1 MIGYDQEFT
10 SPPSAQLAEFM
21 ATGWAPRPP
30 RDPADADEPWVPA
43 AGITAKRRA
52 ALAARRPGQRVVVP
66 AGRAPVRSGDEH
78 YAFRP
83 DSDYVWLTGDQ
94 SPDGVLVLEPSGEA
108 VLYLDPPADRS
119 DDGFWR
125 DAVRGELWVGPR
137 PSLGEVA
144 ARLDIE
150 VRPRALLSGL
160 SLAVHEPDDE
170 LRRVLAELRLVKDE
184 WETGQLRSAMDA
196 TAAGFAQAARA
207 MRDGSATSERDVDA
221 LFGASARAGGNG
233 TGYKTIAAA
242 GPHASVLHWTR
253 NDGPLRAGDLLLLD
267 AGAETRSLYTA
278 DVTRTLPISGR
289 FTARQR
295 EVYQIVLAAQDAGL
309 AAVRPG
315 RPYRDCYR
323 ATARVLAEGLSDLG
337 VLPVSAEESLR
348 ADCGLHRR
356 WTLCGPGHMLGL
368 DVHDCGQARSELY
381 IDGVLEPGYV
391 LTVEPGLYFQHDD
404 LLLPPDLR
412 GIGVRIE
419 DDVLVTDD
427 GCELLSG
434 NLPRTPDDI
443 EAWMASL

>member
-1 MIGYDQEFT
+1 MSYDQEWT
-10 SPPSAQLAEFM
+10 TPPSARLAEFM
-21 ATGWAPRPP
+21 ATGWAPRLE
-30 RDPADADEPWVPA
+30 PADADVPWAPPA
-43 AGITAKRRA
+43 ELSAKRRA
-52 ALAARRPGQRVVVP
+52 ALAARRPGERVVVP
-66 AGRAPVRSGDEH
+66 SGRAPVRSADQN
-78 YAFRP
+78 YAFRA

-108 VLYLDPPADRS
+108 VLYLNPPADRS

-125 DAVRGELWVGPR
+125 DAARGELWVGPR
-137 PSLGEVA
+137 SSLDTVA
-144 ARLDIE
+144 ARLGIE

-170 LRRVLAELRLVKDE
+170 LRRVLAELRLAKDE
-184 WETGQLRSAMDA
+184 WETGQLRSAMDI
-196 TAAGFAQAARA
+196 TAVGFTDVARA
-207 MRDGSATSERDVDA
+207 MRNGTVTSERDVDA
-221 LFGASARAGGNG
+221 VFGASARAAGNG
-233 TGYKTIAAA
+233 AGYQTIAAA

-253 NDGPLRAGDLLLLD
+253 NDGPLRSGDLLLLD
-267 AGAETRSLYTA
+267 AGAETMSLYTA

-289 FTARQR
+289 FTPRQR

-315 RPYRDCYR
+315 RPYRDYYR
-323 ATARVLAEGLSDLG
+323 AIARVLAEGLSDLG

-348 ADCGLHRR
+348 EDCGLHRR

-368 DVHDCGQARSELY
+368 DVHDCTQARSELY
-381 IDGVLEPGYV
+381 IDGVLEPGHV
-391 LTVEPGLYFQHDD
+391 LTVEPGLYFQPDD
-404 LLLPPDLR
+404 LLLPEDLR

-427 GCELLSG
+427 GCDLLSG

>member
-1 MIGYDQEFT
+1 MTYNQEFT
-10 SPPSAQLAEFM
+10 TPPSARLAEFM
-21 ATGWAPRPP
+21 ATGWAPRPAP
-30 RDPADADEPWVPA
+30 TLADPDEPWIPSA
-43 AGITAKRRA
+43 EITAKRRV
-52 ALAARRPGQRVVVP
+52 ALAARRPGERVVVP
-66 AGRAPVRSGDEH
+66 SGRAPTRTGDQD
-78 YAFRP
+78 YAFRA

-137 PSLGEVA
+137 PSLDSVA
-144 ARLDIE
+144 ARLGIE

-184 WETGQLRSAMDA
+184 WETGQLRSAMEV
-196 TAAGFAQAARA
+196 TAAGFTEVARA
-207 MRDGSATSERDVDA
+207 MRQGSATSERDVDA
-221 LFGASARAGGNG
+221 VFGASARIGGNG
-233 TGYKTIAAA
+233 VGYKTIAAA

-253 NDGPLRAGDLLLLD
+253 NDGPLRSGDLLLLD

-315 RPYRDCYR
+315 RPYRDYYR

-404 LLLPPDLR
+404 QLLPEDLR